1 MKLLKLSLFLLFIII
16 LISVVI
22 TNQNTQEQKNK
33 DEFSSVTSN
42 NISIHSFGPLEN
54 KTPPEGEF
62 KPLLTLPAWDFQ
74 GFEDRLFVYY
84 NGTFE
89 VYNVKSGK
97 LLLNLTSVYDYHF
110 SNRYAYLKTEN
121 GSFVLDYETLR
132 LMSIGTDKNI
142 KYVFKFGDCIIMA
155 KERNALVNS
164 RVFTFNS
171 TPKVAFFSNGFVV
184 YGLYKNKETRAIFF
198 DKKCNLLNDAI
209 IPNYPLEYKVV
220 DDRIFFI
227 RHGLFSVNQSK
238 FPDLKGEQ
246 VLHEYLSM
254 SSIYLFNSEGQK
266 IASLGMG
273 GVIGFYNSTLYSFK
287 VSSDYCDELIK
298 FYLSNKSLEERCFS
312 LSHYSGWFVSQGT
325 FGDFGDG
332 FMVFAHWG
340 FSGEA
345 GTSYNYLCVYVYD
358 KRLNCIPY
366 YSGTKRVSPIDNI
379 KAWRHYFAIIPRDS
393 EEVIVYEVK

>member
-1 MKLLKLSLFLLFIII
+1 MVSQKF
-16 LISVVI
+16 
-22 TNQNTQEQKNK
+22 QEEKNR
-33 DEFSSVTSN
+33 DEFSNVTLDNVSAQ
-42 NISIHSFGPLEN
+42 SFKPLEN
-54 KTPPEGEF
+54 KTPLKGEF
-62 KPLLTLPAWDFQ
+62 EPILTFPAWDFQ
-74 GFEDRLFVYY
+74 PFEDRLFVFY
-84 NGTFE
+84 NGTLKAYE
-89 VYNVKSGK
+89 IETGE
-97 LLLNLTSVYDYHF
+97 LLLNITPVYDYYF
-110 SNRYAYLKTEN
+110 SNRYAYLKTNN
-121 GSFVLDYETLR
+121 GSFMLDYETLR
-132 LMSIGTDKNI
+132 LMPISTDKNI
-142 KYVFKFGDCIIMA
+142 KYAFKFSDCRIIA
-155 KERNALVNS
+155 KERSALVNS
-164 RVFTFNS
+164 QVFTFNS

-184 YGLYKNKETRAIFF
+184 YGSYWNRETRAIFF
-198 DKKCNLLNDAI
+198 DKKCNFLNDAI

-273 GVIGFYNSTLYSFK
+273 GAIGLYNNTLYSFK
-287 VSSDYCDELIK
+287 VTPNYCDELIK

-312 LSHYSGWFVSQGT
+312 ISHYSGWVVSQGT

-332 FMVFAHWG
+332 FMAFAYWG

-345 GTSYNYLCVYVYD
+345 GTSYNYLCAYVYD

-393 EEVIVYEVK
+393 EEVIVYEVE